1 MLRRRA
7 HVPRG
12 ARRRAGSCYRPQRL
26 EEAQAKPGDNGL
38 FGFNPSEDFDFKYTP
53 DVMEEEIEMY
63 QLRLGVWRRGAR

>member
-1 MLRRRA
+1 
-7 HVPRG
+7 
-12 ARRRAGSCYRPQRL
+12 
-26 EEAQAKPGDNGL
+26 L